1 MSVAVAVLVS
11 LGLVLGAVLTVS
23 GAPRMRRPRLA
34 ARLDPYLRGL
44 EPART
49 RLLEAGEAPLTP
61 LPVLERLLGPLLQ
74 QGARLVERWL
84 GGSAA
89 VARRLREAGGSGDV
103 ARFRAEQVLWG
114 LAAFVAAVLLTLG
127 LPGLVG
133 RPVSA
138 LAVVGGAVLGV
149 LGGVLGRDGWLG
161 RQVARRQ
168 ACMLRELPI
177 LADLLCLAVTAGE
190 GPRAAVERTV
200 TRSRGELSRELA
212 VVLADLRAGAPFTT
226 AMEGLAVRVP
236 MPAVVRF
243 VDGLVVAVE
252 RGTPLGDVLRAQ
264 AADVREQHKRDLIEA
279 GGRREVL
286 MLVPVVFLE
295 LPVVIL
301 FALYP
306 GLFSLSQLAR

>member
-1 MSVAVAVLVS
+1 VSAAAVAVS
-11 LGLVLGAVLTVS
+11 LGLVAGLVLAVM
-23 GAPRMRRPRLA
+23 GAPRRRRPRLA

-44 EPART
+44 EPATT
-49 RLLEAGEAPLTP
+49 RLLDGAEDRPAPAS
-61 LPVLERLLGPLLQ
+61 VLGRLVGPLLQ
-74 QGARLVERWL
+74 DGAGLIERWL

-89 VARRLREAGGSGDV
+89 VARRLREAGLPDDV
-103 ARFRAEQVLWG
+103 TRFRVEQVLWG
-114 LAAFVAAVLLTLG
+114 LAGFVAAVLVTFGVPLSTG
-127 LPGLVG
+127 GS
-133 RPVSA
+133 VSA
-138 LAVVGGAVLGV
+138 LAVVGGTVLGV
-149 LGGVLGRDGWLG
+149 LGGVLGRDGWLS
-161 RQVARRQ
+161 RQVTRRQ
-168 ACMLRELPI
+168 ARILRELPT

-190 GPRAAVERTV
+190 GPRAALERTV
-200 TRSRGELSRELA
+200 ARSGGELSRELA
-212 VVLADLRAGAPFTT
+212 LVLADLRAGEPFTT
-226 AMEGLAVRVP
+226 GMERLAVRVP
-236 MPAVVRF
+236 IPAVVRF

>member
-1 MSVAVAVLVS
+1 MTFAAALLVSSTLVVGVALAVA
-11 LGLVLGAVLTVS
+11 
-23 GAPRMRRPRLA
+23 GAPGLRRPRLA
-34 ARLDPYLRGL
+34 ARLEPYLRGL

-49 RLLEAGEAPLTP
+49 RLLEPGEAPLTS
-61 LPVLERLLGPLLQ
+61 LPALERLLGPLLQ
-74 QGARLVERWL
+74 EAARLLERWL

-89 VARRLREAGGSGDV
+89 VARRLREAGSPEDV
-103 ARFRAEQVLWG
+103 ARFRVEQVLWG
-114 LAAFVAAVLLTLG
+114 LAGFVGAVLLGLG
-127 LPGLVG
+127 LPVLLG

-138 LAVVGGAVLGV
+138 MALVGGAVLGV

-168 ACMLRELPI
+168 ARMLRELPT

-190 GPRAAVERTV
+190 GPRAALERTV
-200 TRSRGELSRELA
+200 SRSRGELSRELA
-212 VVLADLRAGAPFTT
+212 VVLADLRAGEPFT
-226 AMEGLAVRVP
+226 AALERLAVRVP
-236 MPAVVRF
+236 IPAVVRF

-264 AADVREQHKRDLIEA
+264 AGDVREQHKRDLIEA

-286 MLVPVVFLE
+286 MLVPVVFLV

-306 GLFSLSQLAR
+306 GFFTLSQLAR